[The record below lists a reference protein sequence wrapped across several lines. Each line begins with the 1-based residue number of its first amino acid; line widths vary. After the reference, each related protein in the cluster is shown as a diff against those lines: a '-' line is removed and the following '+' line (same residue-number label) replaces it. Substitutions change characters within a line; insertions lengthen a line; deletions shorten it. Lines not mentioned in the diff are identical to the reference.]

1 MKRLFL
7 YILSFIFIITSSGVM
22 VNMHYCMGK
31 VAGSSISL
39 INHVSSKCDK
49 CGMEKS
55 KTKGKG
61 CCRDS
66 NKLVKNT
73 IDQKL
78 ANSSIK
84 IDNQFVNL
92 FSFENNEFKIISF
105 PPSDSITIRYH
116 APPLY
121 CGVPNYISHCSYLI

>member
-1 MKRLFL
+1 MKKLFL
-7 YILSFIFIITSSGVM
+7 YLLSFIFIITSSGVM

-31 VAGSSISL
+31 VAGSSISF
-39 INHVSSKCDK
+39 ITHASSKCDK

-61 CCRDS
+61 CCHDS

-78 ANSSIK
+78 ASSSIK
-84 IDNQFVNL
+84 TDHQFTYLN
-92 FSFENNEFKIISF
+92 SFENNEFKIIFF
-105 PPSDSITIRYH
+105 PSSDSITIRYH

-121 CGVPNYISHCSYLI
+121 SGVPDYISHCSYLI

>member
-1 MKRLFL
+1 
-7 YILSFIFIITSSGVM
+7 
-22 VNMHYCMGK
+22 MGK

-39 INHVSSKCDK
+39 IKHTSSKCDK

-61 CCRDS
+61 CCHDS

-78 ANSSIK
+78 SSSSVK
-84 IDNQFVNL
+84 IDNQFAYL
-92 FSFENNEFKIISF
+92 YSFVNNEFKIISF
-105 PPSDSITIRYH
+105 TPSDSITIRYH

-121 CGVPNYISHCSYLI
+121 SGIPDYISYCSYLI